1 MCKPKENKKSDF
13 IPLFDLDISER
24 EIESVT
30 RVLRSKWLT
39 MGDETRRFENEF
51 GRYIAAPFCS
61 AVSNGTAALHL
72 ALCALGIGPGDE
84 VICPSLTFV
93 ATANAIRYTGAK
105 PVFADIAGES
115 NLNISPP
122 SIQRRMSDRT
132 RAILVVHYAGH
143 PCEMEQIIE
152 IARNHNLK
160 VVEDAAHAPGAAYV
174 WRDESGR
181 KISVQKAGAIGDI
194 GCFSFFS
201 NKNLAVGEGGMVV
214 TADEAIADKIRKM
227 RSHGM
232 TSLTLDRHKG
242 HSYSYD
248 VVELGYNYRIDEMRS
263 AIGRVQL
270 ENLDENNRKRNAIDR
285 LYRDL
290 LSDVPELGI
299 PFGDEKNVS
308 SHHIFPVIL
317 PPNIDRHAFMEKMRK
332 RKGIQTSIHY
342 PPVHQFEFYKKI
354 IRQDPA
360 QLNQTN
366 LVGAR
371 EVTLPLYPTLSE
383 TDVKYIVS
391 SVKQIFS
398 E

>member
-1 MCKPKENKKSDF
+1 
-13 IPLFDLDISER
+13 
-24 EIESVT
+24 
-30 RVLRSKWLT
+30 
-39 MGDETRRFENEF
+39 MGEQTSRFENEF
-51 GRYIAAPFCS
+51 ASYIGAPFCL

-72 ALCALGIGPGDE
+72 AMAALGIGPGDE

-115 NLNISPP
+115 NLNISPQ
-122 SIQRRMSDRT
+122 SIQARISDRT
-132 RAILVVHYAGH
+132 RAILVVHYAGN
-143 PCEMEQIIE
+143 PCAMEQILE
-152 IARNHNLK
+152 IAQNHNLK

-174 WRDESGR
+174 WRDETGQEVR
-181 KISVQKAGAIGDI
+181 AEKAGAIGDI

-201 NKNLAVGEGGMVV
+201 NKNLAVGEGGMVI
-214 TADEAIADKIRKM
+214 TKDEAIADKIGKM

-263 AIGRVQL
+263 AIGLVQL
-270 ENLDENNRKRNAIDR
+270 KNLDENNRKRSDIDR

-290 LSDVPELGI
+290 LRDVPELGI
-299 PFGDEKNVS
+299 PFGDQKNVS

-317 PPNIDRHAFMEKMRK
+317 PENIDRHAFMDKMRN

-342 PPVHQFEFYKKI
+342 PPVHQFEIYQKI
-354 IRQDPA
+354 THQDRA
-360 QLNQTN
+360 ELNQTN

-371 EVTLPLYPTLSE
+371 EVTLPLYPALSE
-383 TDVKYIVS
+383 TDVKYIAA
-391 SVKQIFS
+391 SVKQIIS
-398 E
+398 DLILKQN